1 VGFYNAAM
9 IAAEDTEM
17 SMRLGKHGWRM
28 RRIDAEMTLHDAAM
42 TRFGQWWNRTRRSG
56 HGFGELAFLHP
67 DARNPNWSRTVRSVF
82 ALLALVLNS
91 RWWIAAALLVLP
103 WPLRMAQLA
112 RRQRR
117 RGLSPPVAR
126 ASGILLMLGKFP
138 QFLGLIGYHRDRLTG
153 HASRL
158 IEYKGAETS

>member
-1 VGFYNAAM
+1 M
-9 IAAEDTEM
+9 
-17 SMRLGKHGWRM
+17 
-28 RRIDAEMTLHDAAM
+28 
-42 TRFGQWWNRTRRSG
+42 
-56 HGFGELAFLHP
+56 
-67 DARNPNWSRTVRSVF
+67 
-82 ALLALVLNS
+82 LALVLSS
-91 RWWIAAALLVLP
+91 RWWVVAALLVLP
-103 WPLRMAQLA
+103 WPLRIVQLA

-117 RGLSPPVAR
+117 RGLTPRIAR